1 MKKIILAGASIA
13 ALTLAAPA
21 YAQST
26 STVTQDGSG
35 NQADVEQ
42 EESNTSTVTQIGDN
56 NLAGVVQNAGS
67 GNEST
72 ISQTATGPNTAGVNQ
87 ILGTNN
93 SFADITQD
101 GTSASNTAVISQAGA
116 LATSGEAVQTD
127 SVNGDILIFQ
137 NAGSNNF
144 AAAVQGDSSFVGGT
158 ESGATNAES
167 VIQQGGDNNV
177 ALSIQTGVD
186 QISLIDQQAPTS
198 GNDASVFQGAF
209 GGGTSDAYILQVGDG
224 DSAEIAQNSS
234 GNDADIG
241 QGGGSGNF
249 ALIDQGF
256 VGGAGVGGD
265 NNTAIIAQD
274 GSGNFSAI
282 EQNGLT
288 AGSGNIA
295 DVLQAADNNTS
306 FVVQDGSTL
315 TATVNQLTDGNFSSV
330 SQGGT
335 GNTATVNQ

>member
-1 MKKIILAGASIA
+1 MRPIA
-13 ALTLAAPA
+13 
-21 YAQST
+21 
-26 STVTQDGSG
+26 
-35 NQADVEQ
+35 E
-42 EESNTSTVTQIGDN
+42 
-56 NLAGVVQNAGS
+56 AGS
-67 GNEST
+67 DGGLGQRCALGDRVHRVLDPAPNQES
-72 ISQTATGPNTAGVNQ
+72 
-87 ILGTNN
+87 
-93 SFADITQD
+93 ADRQPD
-101 GTSASNTAVISQAGA
+101 LRAEPV
-116 LATSGEAVQTD
+116 GERARCHARGGRNVVEARNRTELL
-127 SVNGDILIFQ
+127 VDIVP
-137 NAGSNNF
+137 GSNNF